1 MMRPTGTP
9 AAQDFFCNAWQRAW
23 RNLNLPAPTG
33 LLEQLLA
40 AYNEP
45 HRHYHSQQHLMECLE
60 HFGAALTLAT
70 EPGEVEIALWFHD
83 AIYALRGSDNELR
96 SADWAR
102 QVLAAN
108 GATRQAQARV
118 HNLIMAT
125 CHNATPSDG
134 DQQLL
139 VDIDLAILGAAPAR
153 FSEYDRQVRAE
164 YSWVPG
170 LLYRIKRKA
179 VLKHFLARPH
189 LYSTCHFRDRYEQQA
204 RLNLQTAIG

>member
-1 MMRPTGTP
+1 MKPFETP
-9 AAQDFFCNAWQRAW
+9 AAHGYLSHSWQRAW
-23 RNLNLPAPTG
+23 RNLNLPAPDG
-33 LLEQLLA
+33 LFERLLA

-45 HRHYHSQQHLMECLE
+45 HRHYHTQQHLVECLE
-60 HFGAALTLAT
+60 HFDAALALAA

-96 SADWAR
+96 SADWAV
-102 QVLAAN
+102 QELGVI
-108 GATRQAQARV
+108 GATTQVQARV
-118 HNLIMAT
+118 HSLIMAT
-125 CHNATPSDG
+125 RHNATPSDA

-139 VDIDLAILGAAPAR
+139 VDIDLAILGATPAR

-179 VLKHFLARPH
+179 VLKHFLTRDR
-189 LYSTCHFRDRYEQQA
+189 LYSTSHFRDRYEQQA
-204 RLNLQTAIG
+204 RLNLQAAIG

>member
-1 MMRPTGTP
+1 MKPFKTPTTHGYLI
-9 AAQDFFCNAWQRAW
+9 QSWQRAW
-23 RNLNLPAPTG
+23 RNLNLPAPAG
-33 LLEQLLA
+33 LFERLLA

-45 HRHYHSQQHLMECLE
+45 HRHYHTQQHLVECLE
-60 HFGAALTLAT
+60 HFDAALAFAS

-83 AIYALRGSDNELR
+83 AIYILRGADNELH
-96 SADWAR
+96 SADWAM
-102 QVLAAN
+102 QELAAS
-108 GATRQAQARV
+108 GATTQVQARV
-118 HNLIMAT
+118 HNLIMT
-125 CHNATPSDG
+125 TLHNAIPSDA

-179 VLKHFLARPH
+179 VLKHFLTRDH
-189 LYSTCHFRDRYEQQA
+189 LYNTSHFRNQYEQQA
-204 RLNLQTAIG
+204 KANLQTAIG

>member
-1 MMRPTGTP
+1 MKPFKTPTTHGDLI
-9 AAQDFFCNAWQRAW
+9 QSWQRAW
-23 RNLNLPAPTG
+23 RNLNLPAPAG
-33 LLEQLLA
+33 LFERLLA

-45 HRHYHSQQHLMECLE
+45 HRHYHTQQHLVECLE
-60 HFGAALTLAT
+60 HFDAALALAT

-83 AIYALRGSDNELR
+83 AIYILRGADNELR
-96 SADWAR
+96 SADWAM
-102 QVLAAN
+102 QELAAS
-108 GATRQAQARV
+108 GATTQAQARV
-118 HNLIMAT
+118 HKLIMAT
-125 CHNATPSDG
+125 RHNAIPSDA

-189 LYSTCHFRDRYEQQA
+189 LYSTCHFRNRYEQQA
-204 RLNLQTAIG
+204 RLNLQSAIG